1 MTWSRSSSCSR
12 RRHADGDSPT
22 CAASAALL
30 MRPSSCNRRTM
41 CWSISSRDRICT
53 IMRQRARSCEERP
66 LNGAFHAMNAKSLRA
81 SLHILSFV
89 PSTQEKE
96 PMRIGV
102 PKEIKDL
109 EFRVGLVPG
118 AARELTALGH
128 EVFVETRAGAGIG
141 YDDEAYVAAG

>member
-1 MTWSRSSSCSR
+1 
-12 RRHADGDSPT
+12 
-22 CAASAALL
+22 
-30 MRPSSCNRRTM
+30 
-41 CWSISSRDRICT
+41 
-53 IMRQRARSCEERP
+53 
-66 LNGAFHAMNAKSLRA
+66 MNAKSLRA

-141 YDDEAYVAAG
+141 YDDEAYVAAGATVVADADTAFARAELIVKVKEPQPVECRRLRPDQTLFTYLHLAGEGGV